1 MAVSLLILNR
11 FSNIFTVRFSSK
23 FAAKCLLK
31 ISPHLICVAIVPS
44 ETKHWW
50 QKMSDRRNAAI
61 NDKLL
66 CTVVT
71 YLNCGRIVNNQI
83 LKKDSLLS
91 LTIKKSKS
99 ANGIVTDK
107 KVDCV
112 VHFLQYLAVC
122 GYTKCIRD
130 NHLLACNYAKDL
142 PILIFFHC

>member
-11 FSNIFTVRFSSK
+11 FSNFFTVRFSSK
-23 FAAKCLLK
+23 FAAKCSLK
-31 ISPHLICVAIVPS
+31 IPPHLICVAIVPS

-71 YLNCGRIVNNQI
+71 YLNCGRITNNQI

-91 LTIKKSKS
+91 LTVKKIKIGEWHSYWQKGGLCCALSSIFSSVWLYKM
-99 ANGIVTDK
+99 
-107 KVDCV
+107 
-112 VHFLQYLAVC
+112 
-122 GYTKCIRD
+122 YTRQPPSC
-130 NHLLACNYAKDL
+130 L
-142 PILIFFHC
+142 